1 MDDFQTQYLEAL
13 AAEARAQETL
23 LDRARTILQNPKQH
37 GWETMARAAVV
48 LPLVGIGAA
57 LARSALAQRKRASAV
72 WLPML
77 AGLVGALVFLLI
89 AAAPLASL
97 VARFV
102 RL

>member
-1 MDDFQTQYLEAL
+1 MTLPPITHDVEHSRFTAQTEFGEAALEYMRDKKRMIFTHTGVPPE
-13 AAEARAQETL
+13 AEGQ
-23 LDRARTILQNPKQH
+23 
-37 GWETMARAAVV
+37 
-48 LPLVGIGAA
+48 GIGAA

>member
-57 LARSALAQRKRASAV
+57 LTELQR
-72 WLPML
+72 
-77 AGLVGALVFLLI
+77 ALVSGSLDG
-89 AAAPLASL
+89 APTGGSQPT
-97 VARFV
+97 
-102 RL
+102 